1 MKLRNI
7 PNPSQLFLL
16 KNKEHSEGLLK
27 LVENIKKIIREI
39 FINKV
44 KKYNNEKE
52 LRIPIKKRK
61 VISNK

>member
-27 LVENIKKIIREI
+27 LVENIKKIIKEI
-39 FINKV
+39 FINKI

>member
-39 FINKV
+39 FINRV

>member
-1 MKLRNI
+1 MKLRKI

>member
-7 PNPSQLFLL
+7 PNPSQLFFL

>member
-27 LVENIKKIIREI
+27 LVENMKKIIREI

>member
-44 KKYNNEKE
+44 RKYNNEKE

>member
-39 FINKV
+39 FSNKV

>member
-16 KNKEHSEGLLK
+16 KNKKHSEGLLK
-27 LVENIKKIIREI
+27 LVENIKKIIKEI
-39 FINKV
+39 FINKI

>member
-1 MKLRNI
+1 MNNTYKNLCKLN
-7 PNPSQLFLL
+7 L
-16 KNKEHSEGLLK
+16 
-27 LVENIKKIIREI
+27 
-39 FINKV
+39 FINKI

>member
-39 FINKV
+39 FINKI

>member
-39 FINKV
+39 FSNKV
-44 KKYNNEKE
+44 RKYNNEKE